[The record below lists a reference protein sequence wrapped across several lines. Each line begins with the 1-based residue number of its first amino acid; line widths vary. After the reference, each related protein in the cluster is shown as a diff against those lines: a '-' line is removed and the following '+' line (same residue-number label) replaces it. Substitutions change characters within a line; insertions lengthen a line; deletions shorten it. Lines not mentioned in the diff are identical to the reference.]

1 MRTENIR
8 RDKVVDFRA
17 PIVKLTLFVEKNRKQ
32 KYNNLAA
39 VLSILFETAALSSK
53 RTAAIHYYCCMILS
67 MPIEKKPKKEYDY
80 PVLVRLEVFINL
92 RKVFMKLNVNFIH
105 HQLDGQAVIVP
116 TAGANFHGLVQG
128 NKTLAAIAACLQQ
141 DTTEEEIVNT
151 LCARFDGDR
160 EVIKAD
166 VAEAVKKLREIGAI
180 DE

>member
-17 PIVKLTLFVEKNRKQ
+17 SIVKLTLFVEKNRKQ
-32 KYNNLAA
+32 KYNN
-39 VLSILFETAALSSK
+39 
-53 RTAAIHYYCCMILS
+53 
-67 MPIEKKPKKEYDY
+67 
-80 PVLVRLEVFINL
+80 
-92 RKVFMKLNVNFIH
+92 
-105 HQLDGQAVIVP
+105 
-116 TAGANFHGLVQG
+116 
-128 NKTLAAIAACLQQ
+128 LAAIAACLQQ

-166 VAEAVKKLREIGAI
+166 VAEAVKKLREIGVI